1 MEWDMF
7 GIRFC
12 ASKPNPYLVH
22 LSFIPTNDFYH
33 KMPIKCSSG
42 AFFFGRK
49 ATLCLPSSSLAI
61 LEESVMQK

>member
-7 GIRFC
+7 GKRFC
-12 ASKPNPYLVH
+12 ALKPNPYLVH
-22 LSFIPTNDFYH
+22 LSFIPTNDLNH

-42 AFFFGRK
+42 AFFGRK
-49 ATLCLPSSSLAI
+49 ATLCPPSSSLAI